1 MSGKLYKKNHTIGYY
16 ECDTTGR
23 ISMPML
29 VNNLL
34 RVSGEQSRELGV
46 DDAFV
51 DKLGLAW
58 IILQYEM
65 HIKRLPRAEEKIV
78 ISTQALSYNKLFCY
92 RQFKVEDAGG
102 EEIVSVNSTFALM
115 DTEKRKMARVPEEVI
130 APYESEFSKH
140 LVRTP
145 KPEKIDVTEA
155 ASKEYRVRYLDIDG
169 NKHVNNSKYFEWAL
183 DVLGY
188 DFLATHIPVYLN
200 VKFEKEVHYGE
211 LIQSEFNVTEQDD
224 GNTISAHRITTA
236 GKTNCELSAVWE
248 KDS

>member
-1 MSGKLYKKNHTIGYY
+1 MSGKLYKRYHTIGYY

-34 RVSGEQSRELGV
+34 RASGEQSRELGV

-51 DKLGLAW
+51 DKFGLAW

-65 HIKRLPRAEEKIV
+65 HIKRLPRAEETIM

-92 RQFKVEDAGG
+92 RQFKVEDTVG
-102 EEIVSVNSTFALM
+102 EEIVSINSTFALM
-115 DTEKRKMARVPEEVI
+115 NTEKRKMARVPEEVI

-140 LVRTP
+140 LIRTP
-145 KPEKIDVTEA
+145 KPEKIVEA
-155 ASKEYRVRYLDIDG
+155 EADSKEYRVRYLDIDG

-211 LIQSEFNVTEQDD
+211 LIQSEFNVKEQS
-224 GNTISAHRITTA
+224 NERTLSVHRTTAA
-236 GKTNCELSAVWE
+236 GKTNCELSAIWE
-248 KDS
+248 EVN